1 MDNNMIIGLAGKKR
15 AGKTTVA
22 KYLCFTRAFR
32 EESWAFPLKEVIGR
46 KLFGLTD
53 GQLYGSTEERES
65 IIPEWG
71 KSPRQI
77 LQVVGTDLFR
87 ERFDQDIWV
96 KLGIK
101 RLNDIIGGYTSNII
115 FSDCRFSNE
124 LDALR
129 WFSSEHDIPF
139 AAIQVI
145 RKGFDMNDDHASEH
159 GLDGY
164 KFDYIVEA
172 GEGKFQLLYSQI
184 DEVID
189 AIRKK

>member
-1 MDNNMIIGLAGKKR
+1 MIIGLAGKKR
-15 AGKTTVA
+15 VGKTTVA
-22 KYLCFTRAFR
+22 KYLSFFHSFR
-32 EESWAFPLKEVIGR
+32 EESWASPLKEVIGR

-71 KSPRQI
+71 RSPRQI

-87 ERFDQDIWV
+87 ENFDRDIWV

-101 RLNDIIGGYTSNII
+101 NLDDIVGSYNSDII
-115 FSDCRFSNE
+115 FSDCRFPNE

-129 WFSSEHDIPF
+129 WFSSEHNIPF
-139 AAIQVI
+139 AAVQVV
-145 RKGFDMNDDHASEH
+145 RKEFNMVDDHASEH
-159 GLDGY
+159 GLDEY

-172 GEGKFQLLYSQI
+172 GGGEFQLLYDQI
-184 DEVID
+184 DEVIN